1 MNQKNQKPMKK
12 LLYLIPLALC
22 FIFVACNAGT
32 SKQEV
37 QQQEV
42 INPVIVEIGVEGMT
56 CTGCENSI
64 NKSIE
69 KLEGIVE
76 VSSSHIDKKTVVKY
90 DESKTTEEQIKAA
103 ITQVGYTVVENKPA
117 EE

>member
-1 MNQKNQKPMKK
+1 MKK
-12 LLYLIPLALC
+12 VIYLIPIAL
-22 FIFVACNAGT
+22 FLSFVACNSGT
-32 SKQEV
+32 S
-37 QQQEV
+37 QQDTQKQEV
-42 INPVIVEIGVEGMT
+42 INPAIVEIGVEGMT

-76 VSSSHIDKKTVVKY
+76 VSSSHVDKKTVVKY
-90 DESKTTEEQIKAA
+90 DESKTSEEQIKAA
-103 ITQVGYTVVENKPA
+103 IMQVGYTVIEDKPA